1 MKKSKKMRNL
11 NIATRISI
19 ATLASIITSVIMIIA
34 TIFVFRSLLPDI
46 YGISRV
52 ESNEYSII
60 NQLQWAQTIS
70 SINRELADNSSDKT
84 IKKNLKGITKS
95 ISELGSEIYISK
107 NGKKYFANTD
117 KKTIKAAERSITDTS
132 GKRNIYYFGKNG
144 LVIKS
149 HLNTQND
156 KFVINIVNTN
166 YTVDDY
172 SQHSSLQS
180 FKLLFTGRSGFM
192 ILMALVI
199 IIVSNLIM
207 SLITSRTITAPI
219 KKLSDGANEIA
230 GGNLDYH
237 IDYDST
243 NEIGVTVKSIN
254 DMTDRLKLSIEQ
266 QNEMAQ
272 SRKEMTAGIAHD
284 LRTPLTSIKGYVEGL
299 KDGIANT
306 PEKQERYLQTI
317 YSSATDME
325 NLLDELLTMS
335 KLESGNTQL
344 DLIKIDINE
353 YLTEY
358 LSEKDYKWKSDN
370 ITVKYSE
377 PNTKGKAYVML
388 DPNRFSRVLN
398 NIISNA
404 VKYSSKARKT
414 VIKISLE
421 IYDKSV
427 IIAISDNG
435 IGINE
440 KSLKHIF
447 EIFYRA
453 DQARTRVR
461 DGSGLGLA
469 VCKEIVEL
477 HRGHI
482 WATSKEGH
490 GTTIMISLNRE
501 DI

>member
-1 MKKSKKMRNL
+1 MKKSNKMRNL

-60 NQLQWAQTIS
+60 NQLQWAQTIN

-84 IKKNLKGITKS
+84 IKRNLKGITKS

-117 KKTIKAAERSITDTS
+117 KEKIKAAERSITDTT

-149 HLNTQND
+149 HLNTEND
-156 KFVINIVNTN
+156 KFVINIVNTD

-254 DMTDRLKLSIEQ
+254 DMTDKLKFSIEQ

-377 PNTKGKAYVML
+377 PNAKGKAYVLL

-477 HRGHI
+477 HGGHI
-482 WATSKEGH
+482 WATSKEGY

>member
-70 SINRELADNSSDKT
+70 SINRELADNSSDKA

-266 QNEMAQ
+266 QSEMAQ

>member
-11 NIATRISI
+11 NITTRISI

-70 SINRELADNSSDKT
+70 SINRELADNSSDKA